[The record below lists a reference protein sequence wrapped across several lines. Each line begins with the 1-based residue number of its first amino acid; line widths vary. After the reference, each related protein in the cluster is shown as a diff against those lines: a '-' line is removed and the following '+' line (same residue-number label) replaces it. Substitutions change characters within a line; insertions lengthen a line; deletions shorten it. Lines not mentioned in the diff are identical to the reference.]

1 MYKQKNPGFIICT
14 GIIIA
19 IGRFLLGLNDPSNNT
34 LLVMAI
40 VNYVAF
46 GFVILFLYNDLERR
60 CLEKITKAGTDTN
73 TKHNRRLVT
82 KIVSLVLL
90 VIYLIFGGYY
100 LIKLK
105 SNSLNDVISIVALS
119 ISIAANDLVEKYSDT
134 YFNFIVWVTTKKM

>member
-46 GFVILFLYNDLERR
+46 
-60 CLEKITKAGTDTN
+60 
-73 TKHNRRLVT
+73 
-82 KIVSLVLL
+82 
-90 VIYLIFGGYY
+90 
-100 LIKLK
+100 
-105 SNSLNDVISIVALS
+105 
-119 ISIAANDLVEKYSDT
+119 
-134 YFNFIVWVTTKKM
+134 